1 MIICNFAAAGNNVL
15 YKVICCAWRLS
26 TQCHSIICTIHVME
40 SNEGIFSLKYN
51 LLSRSTWFWICYLFY
66 LFLFSAL
73 LWWSNGCVYNKKPS
87 KLCWCRPKQ
96 SCTWCCGNQLD
107 TQGKCFLPGK
117 TCIDF
122 FFAFL
127 VLFDI
132 YPNHVWLQPSMLAV
146 SKTKNS
152 QGFSWFKSFR
162 SIQTNLL
169 VLLNTD
175 ALTCMRS
182 LIYFRCIYP
191 EHLAISTIFLIAILF
206 CCSGWGWTC
215 WEDAFC
221 PPREEVWLWFEAGV
235 HLESTCA
242 LLHSLFFFHAD

>member
-1 MIICNFAAAGNNVL
+1 MVLIFFKKNWSFCWRPHSNLVLLFLQIWFGLNGLLDLNLIFRLLIMHVPLCVFSDPRYEEQPQLRMISIMIICNFAAAGNNVL

-122 FFAFL
+122 FFLHFL
-127 VLFDI
+127 FYLIF
-132 YPNHVWLQPSMLAV
+132 
-146 SKTKNS
+146 
-152 QGFSWFKSFR
+152 
-162 SIQTNLL
+162 IQIMYDYNQ
-169 VLLNTD
+169 
-175 ALTCMRS
+175 AC
-182 LIYFRCIYP
+182 
-191 EHLAISTIFLIAILF
+191 
-206 CCSGWGWTC
+206 
-215 WEDAFC
+215 
-221 PPREEVWLWFEAGV
+221 
-235 HLESTCA
+235 
-242 LLHSLFFFHAD
+242 